1 MLVQMKAILSRLL
14 QSLGIGKR
22 LLACILSVLKSE
34 GCRGV
39 YVEIAG
45 TNRDA
50 LDFYSRLGFADVPS
64 LQNIPEDIVVLGRT
78 I

>member
-1 MLVQMKAILSRLL
+1 MVRCKFVSLCLL

-39 YVEIAG
+39 YAEIPSSD
-45 TNRDA
+45 NDA
-50 LDFYSRLGFADVPS
+50 VDFYSRLGFAEIPLVEK
-64 LQNIPEDIVVLGRT
+64 PEDLAILGRT